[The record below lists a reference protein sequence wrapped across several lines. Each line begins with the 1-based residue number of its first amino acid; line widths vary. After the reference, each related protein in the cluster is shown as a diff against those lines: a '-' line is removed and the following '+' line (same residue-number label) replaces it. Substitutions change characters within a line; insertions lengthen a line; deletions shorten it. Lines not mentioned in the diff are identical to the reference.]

1 MLQRFIVKMPQA
13 AAIAVAAFAFSSS
26 ALAHQAD
33 AGKKCVQ
40 YDCDTDIMVNTCA
53 FPVQT
58 IHGCEKS
65 EDGASLCSTIG
76 AFNTGFVGHG
86 ESRVQVIGAIGDFS
100 DWDWDI
106 LSPNESKKN
115 DRVKTGNDGD
125 AVAHSREAV
134 VGYGC
139 AVPDDGSVHS
149 AGGQWRTG
157 SRGQPA
163 LACIH
168 THESGGR
175 EHRHRSIRPH
185 FQCPG
190 EFVNNWA
197 ASCLQYKSNDELGTF
212 LVNTCKC
219 PVVVDACHGKHPC
232 DESARIKTNLAPGE
246 DIQIAPLAESEA
258 EWAACFLDD
267 EPYTEDIKNADGN
280 LWTCAEIKTACS
292 AIETVNDPAKVVT
305 RFQAHNRETAQQQ
318 AEQPEQS
325 QDPLAALRGTPPP
338 TGTKTEEWLRK
349 MKYWDGQLDPQAI
362 LEQYSNASHL
372 YITTLENDLKA
383 AQWLVA
389 NGADVNAKADKNI
402 TPLQLVA
409 YWNSTEIAALLL
421 ENGADVNLKNSNGW
435 TPLYQ
440 AARGNSFETAKLLL
454 ENGADVNAKAED
466 GAVPLHE
473 AAGRKTTE
481 TAALLLE
488 NGAEVNAKDKYGGTP
503 LDWALYDKR
512 PEMLSLLHAHGGKC
526 NKRC

>member
-13 AAIAVAAFAFSSS
+13 AAVAVVAFAFSSS

-33 AGKKCVQ
+33 AGKECIQ
-40 YDCDTDIMVNTCA
+40 YDCDTDIMANTCA

-65 EDGASLCSTIG
+65 DDGASLCSTIG
-76 AFNTGFVGHG
+76 AFNTGFIGHG

-219 PVVVDACHGKHPC
+219 SVVVDACHGKHPC
-232 DESARIKTNLAPGE
+232 DESANIKTNLAPGE
-246 DIQIAPLAESEA
+246 DVQIAPLAESEA

-267 EPYTEDIKNADGN
+267 EPYTEDIKNAGGN

-292 AIETVNDPAKVVT
+292 AIETVNDPAKVAT

-318 AEQPEQS
+318 SGQSEQP
-325 QDPLAALRGTPPP
+325 QDPLAALRGAPPP
-338 TGTKTEEWLRK
+338 TDTKTEEWLREK
-349 MKYWDGQLDPQAI
+349 EYWNGQLNPQAI
-362 LEQYSNASHL
+362 IEDYGNESHL
-372 YITTLENDLKA
+372 HVAARVNDLKA
-383 AQWLVA
+383 AQWLIA
-389 NGADVNAKADKNI
+389 NGADVNAKDEGSD
-402 TPLQLVA
+402 TPLHHAAQYGTHEMVA
-409 YWNSTEIAALLL
+409 LLLKNGADVNAENENGWTILHFAVWGNSIETAALLL
-421 ENGADVNLKNSNGW
+421 ENGADVN
-435 TPLYQ
+435 
-440 AARGNSFETAKLLL
+440 AK
-454 ENGADVNAKAED
+454 GKW
-466 GAVPLHE
+466 
-473 AAGRKTTE
+473 RT
-481 TAALLLE
+481 
-488 NGAEVNAKDKYGGTP
+488 TP
-503 LDWALYDKR
+503 LDSATIEKSNEMQALLR
-512 PEMLSLLHAHGGKC
+512 AHGGK
-526 NKRC
+526 KYREL